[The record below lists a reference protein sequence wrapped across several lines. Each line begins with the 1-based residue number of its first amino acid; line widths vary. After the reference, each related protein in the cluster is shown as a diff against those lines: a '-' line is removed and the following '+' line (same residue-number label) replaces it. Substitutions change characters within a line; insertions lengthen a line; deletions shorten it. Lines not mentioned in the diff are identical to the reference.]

1 MTSNTGFLADH
12 LSVASTDTP
21 MLSNATFYYVTKAM
35 ADMAAAIGETEDAQL
50 YSDYAAGIKAEWNA
64 TYVDPE
70 THKTTASGKVQDTQ
84 ASYSLPLAYDV
95 FDETNKPYAE
105 DYLVEACAREN
116 YTITTGFVGTAR
128 LLPALTEGGNIEDAY
143 KMLEQTEYA
152 SWLYPVTQ
160 GATSIWERWNSY
172 TVENGY
178 GGNNGMNSFNHYSLG
193 AVGAWMMGYQV
204 GIQRDDTAGLPEL

>member
-1 MTSNTGFLADH
+1 MKLHMDGMMSKKAAGKEYLTSNTGFLADH

-95 FDETNKPYAE
+95 FDETNKPYA
-105 DYLVEACAREN
+105 R
-116 YTITTGFVGTAR
+116 R
-128 LLPALTEGGNIEDAY
+128 LLGRSMR
-143 KMLEQTEYA
+143 KRK
-152 SWLYPVTQ
+152 LYDYNRICRDCPIVT
-160 GATSIWERWNSY
+160 SFDRRWK
-172 TVENGY
+172 
-178 GGNNGMNSFNHYSLG
+178 H
-193 AVGAWMMGYQV
+193 
-204 GIQRDDTAGLPEL
+204 